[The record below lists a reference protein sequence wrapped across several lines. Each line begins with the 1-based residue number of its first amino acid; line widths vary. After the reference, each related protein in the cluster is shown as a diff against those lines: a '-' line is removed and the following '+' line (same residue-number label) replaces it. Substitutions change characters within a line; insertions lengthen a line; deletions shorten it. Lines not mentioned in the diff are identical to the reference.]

1 MNRTRFSLF
10 LLLAVLALSACNG
23 ETSPLA
29 VVQTMGAEQAQPA
42 VEGTF
47 LRELEVVTPTPG
59 EMQTP
64 LNLPTRLPP
73 IDLSNMTGD
82 SWLTISPDGS
92 WTAQVQVAYPFD
104 KNGVSTGDRYYVR
117 LEVLKKDSP
126 LVWTV
131 LDDWSRWGLGYSIP
145 GNLHWRADSRRLYF
159 TEQEVVDGCAVF
171 GNKRGLYEVNLDDG
185 SLRELSGFATGEL
198 QAAPDGRQ
206 FAVLSGD
213 TLEVRDTSGDTLARA
228 RLDILDS
235 DWQAGRLVWSPDGG
249 RVVFTVMFRPCGPP
263 ESSSIYSLNIRSG
276 ELAELIE
283 KDPRVF
289 VASQWLSD
297 GRVELIDSA
306 GAVWH
311 LDPQSKG
318 LEKVE

>member
-1 MNRTRFSLF
+1 MNRKQLSLF

-23 ETSPLA
+23 ESIPLA
-29 VVQTMGAEQAQPA
+29 VVQTPGAELAHPIPDGA
-42 VEGTF
+42 
-47 LRELEVVTPTPG
+47 LARELEVVTPTPF
-59 EMQTP
+59 EQQP
-64 LNLPTRLPP
+64 PVDLPTRLPP

-82 SWLTISPDGS
+82 SWLTISPDGN

-131 LDDWSRWGLGYSIP
+131 VDDWSNWGLGYSIP

-159 TEQEVVDGCAVF
+159 TEQMISDGCAVF

-198 QAAPDGRQ
+198 QAAPDGQ
-206 FAVLSGD
+206 KFAVLNRE
-213 TLEVRDTSGDTLARA
+213 TLEVRDTSGDTLAEV
-228 RLDILDS
+228 RLDLPES
-235 DWQAGRLVWSPDGG
+235 DWQAGRLVWSSDSGG
-249 RVVFTVMFRPCGPP
+249 VAFTVMFRPCGPP

-276 ELAELIE
+276 ELRGLVEN
-283 KDPRVF
+283 DPRVF
-289 VASQWLSD
+289 VASRWLPD
-297 GRVELIDSA
+297 GRIELIDAA
-306 GAVWH
+306 GATWH
-311 LDPQSKG
+311 LDPQAG
-318 LEKVE
+318 TLEKVE